1 MGFFRFLAIAFLV
14 LALLFLGGDAV
25 TSLERGE
32 VVMRGLSD
40 WLVLAGC
47 NPADWLEHN
56 LPGGVASAAET
67 VMSWPAWATLGVF
80 GLILGALSWGRGDDG
95 YESGDNWGDGNGD

>member
-40 WLVLAGC
+40 WLLMAGASP
-47 NPADWLEHN
+47 NDWLERT
-56 LPGGVASAAET
+56 LPATVADVLESIL
-67 VMSWPAWATLGVF
+67 SWPAWATLGVL
-80 GLILGALSWGRGDDG
+80 GLIVGALSWGHPSDDYDNAGEWSEGD
-95 YESGDNWGDGNGD
+95 